1 MTPETR
7 YSSDKEKYLKKEDLG
22 YSTIDV
28 EFGPNYNIYTL
39 NFRNNI
45 VVTLWISLDD
55 DAGPEDEVIASFEK
69 NGVLVRILPVRLKI
83 LSSFLK
89 ENTTVLKEYIKPQI
103 KEKIEVE
110 TNILSKEG
118 EEPEPD
124 TKPEVE
130 KELPPPEPKKIY
142 HKPTMKVK
150 KDTGFVGLIR
160 NLWKMWIG

>member
-7 YSSDKEKYLKKEDLG
+7 YNSDKEKYLKKEELG

-39 NFRNNI
+39 NFKNNI

-55 DAGPEDEVIASFEK
+55 DTEPDDEAIASFEK

-89 ENTTVLKEYIKPQI
+89 ENTTTLKEYIKPQI

-118 EEPEPD
+118 EEPEP
-124 TKPEVE
+124 TNSEQE
-130 KELPPPEPKKIY
+130 KELPSPEPKEVY
-142 HKPTMKVK
+142 HKPKMKVK
-150 KDTGFVGLIR
+150 KDTGFIGLVR
-160 NLWKMWIG
+160 NLWKAWIG